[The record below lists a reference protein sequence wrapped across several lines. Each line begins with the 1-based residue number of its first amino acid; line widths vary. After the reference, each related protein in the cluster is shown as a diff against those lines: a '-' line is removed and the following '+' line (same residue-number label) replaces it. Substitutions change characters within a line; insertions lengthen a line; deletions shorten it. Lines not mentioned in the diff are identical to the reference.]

1 VIAALV
7 GALLSAGSV
16 WVAWG
21 RDVVPRHELEIRLQ
35 PYQQTMEELKAQI
48 QALAQE
54 LQRQRDVLTR
64 IETLVDRVGR
74 RLDGAAPR

>member
-1 VIAALV
+1 
-7 GALLSAGSV
+7 
-16 WVAWG
+16 
-21 RDVVPRHELEIRLQ
+21 
-35 PYQQTMEELKAQI
+35 MEELKAQI

-74 RLDGAAPR
+74 RLDGAVPR